1 MRIPPRITRIGAAGA
16 LASALLI
23 GGTAVA
29 APPAVATAHPATTH
43 ASTAYATTAHTTTAD
58 TTTAHAAT
66 AHSATLR
73 PATVRVTAV
82 GHICYAKLPS
92 QAHDTLKLIEKGGPY
107 PYPQDG
113 TVFDNR
119 EGILPDQDSGYYHE
133 YTVETPGSPDRGAR
147 RIVTGEKNN
156 EDYYTADHYES
167 FDLIDRSC

>member
-29 APPAVATAHPATTH
+29 APPAVATAHPAT
-43 ASTAYATTAHTTTAD
+43 AYAATAHTTAVHPTAVR
-58 TTTAHAAT
+58 AAT
-66 AHSATLR
+66 
-73 PATVRVTAV
+73 VQVNAV
-82 GHICYAKLPS
+82 GDICYSKLPS
-92 QAHDTLKLIEKGGPY
+92 QAHDTLDLIEQGGPY

-119 EGILPDQDSGYYHE
+119 EGILPDQSSGYYHE
-133 YTVETPGSPDRGAR
+133 FTVKTPGSPDRGAR
-147 RIVTGEKNN
+147 RIVTGKKTD